1 MPIQM
6 NSPLSGRA
14 TSRFGGPGRYK
25 NKLILGAAVIAV
37 VPFLLS
43 TFAASVT
50 VGSGSLEFGQGSQQ
64 AIACDSNVF
73 IALGEEWH
81 PSPTPDDSSAGFF
94 RVRTATISNLNLDTC
109 VGRKLRLRMIDGTS
123 KELVLG
129 SLPNATVLQ
138 VLLPKVSPTSNIG
151 DPTSLGLTYLD
162 GQGAPLAGSLAANV
176 SLNVSGTSVYD
187 GTPLSSTSADVTFYL
202 DPTSTLVNID
212 GQSVRRAT
220 VETVNSPN

>member
-6 NSPLSGRA
+6 DSPLSGRA

-50 VGSGSLEFGQGSQQ
+50 VGSGSLEF
-64 AIACDSNVF
+64 
-73 IALGEEWH
+73 
-81 PSPTPDDSSAGFF
+81 
-94 RVRTATISNLNLDTC
+94 SNLNLDTC

-129 SLPNATVLQ
+129 SLPDATVLQ

-151 DPTSLGLTYLD
+151 DPISLGLTYLD
-162 GQGAPLAGSLAANV
+162 GRGAPLAGSLAANV

-212 GQSVRRAT
+212 GQTVRRAT